1 MGVDSKEQSFVRVAI
16 IAVVVL
22 LLLRLMPALW
32 GSALLFI
39 IIGSVVGLFYLA
51 YRYIN
56 GNKPEEGGK
65 DEFFTRI
72 KEQMDIC
79 RQKADAYLDEAEEIN
94 IDHRRLSEQ
103 LARSE
108 QSEPEALVRAKKVL
122 AELNAERSLR
132 LAKAEFFE
140 ESHRQLR
147 EMLQSRQLQQEL
159 QKSAR
164 KLEQWRQNNHLDVSD
179 IEEMRDRIE
188 RDRLQL
194 DTISE
199 LTNRATLAP
208 DLDHTEQL
216 REKLKNLYS

>member
-1 MGVDSKEQSFVRVAI
+1 MDVDSKEQSFVRIAI

-32 GSALLFI
+32 GSALLFLI
-39 IIGSVVGLFYLA
+39 LGSVGGLFYLA
-51 YRYIN
+51 YRYLN
-56 GNKPEEGGK
+56 RSESEQGEQ
-65 DEFFTRI
+65 DEFFIRI
-72 KEQMDIC
+72 KEQMEIC
-79 RQKADAYLDEAEEIN
+79 RQKADAYRGEAEEI
-94 IDHRRLSEQ
+94 DFEYRRLSEQ

-108 QSEPEALVRAKKVL
+108 QSEPEALMRAKKVL
-122 AELNAERSLR
+122 VELDAERSLR
-132 LAKAEFFE
+132 VAKANFFE

-159 QKSAR
+159 QKSTR
-164 KLEQWRQNNHLDVSD
+164 KLEQWRQSNHLDVAD

-208 DLDHTEQL
+208 DLDHTERL